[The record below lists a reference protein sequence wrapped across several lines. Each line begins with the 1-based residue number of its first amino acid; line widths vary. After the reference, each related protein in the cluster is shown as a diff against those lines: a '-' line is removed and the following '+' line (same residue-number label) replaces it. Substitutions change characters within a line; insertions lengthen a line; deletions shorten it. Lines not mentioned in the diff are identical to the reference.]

1 MSTRDNCWLDKIIKD
16 THYQTYFLA
25 GGSPL
30 EKTIETEFSALF
42 ASARKVERKSEA
54 ALIFDIVASETLGQE
69 GFDIS
74 KTAETVTISARTAQ
88 GLLYGFYHI
97 YTTLAA
103 AQDITEIVSVP
114 DQSIRM
120 INHWDN
126 MDGSIE
132 RGYAGESIYFKDN
145 TFRRDFETIRAYA
158 RLWASVGINAISIN
172 NVNVHKFETR
182 LILEENLPEVAYIS
196 AIFSAYGIK
205 TYLSVNFASPKI
217 VGGLTTSDPLD
228 EDVNAFWAETAKNIY
243 RAIPDFG
250 GFVVKADSEGEPGPF
265 TYGRGHDDGANMFA
279 RVLAPYGGQVIW
291 RCFVYDCAQN
301 WRDRSIDRARA
312 AYDHFIDLDGKFD
325 DNVTLQIKLGPIDFQ
340 TREPVTPLFGAL
352 KKTNH
357 IIEFQI
363 TQEYTGHQKH
373 IYYLAPV
380 WKEALDFDTQV
391 DGKENL
397 VKNVLKENSV
407 IAARSGIAA
416 VGSVGMDAN
425 WTHHKLMQ
433 INLFA
438 YGRLCWQNKLTSQE
452 MASEWL
458 ALTFD
463 LSESA
468 TEKVLE
474 LLLTSRETYEFY
486 TAPLGIGFM
495 CKPNVH
501 YGPDVDGY
509 EYDRWGTYHF
519 ADRNGIGVNR
529 TSVDGTGYAGQYAP
543 ALEAKY
549 NDVATCPDNL
559 VLFFHHLPY
568 IHVLQESG
576 KTLIQH
582 IYDTHFEGVE
592 RVENYIETWQ
602 GLADK
607 LESVDFEN
615 VTELLQEQYR
625 VAKDWRDQV
634 NTYFLRK
641 SGIADEKG
649 RQIYA

>member
-1 MSTRDNCWLDKIIKD
+1 MSTRDNCWLTKKIKNP
-16 THYQTYFLA
+16 HYQTYFLA
-25 GGSPL
+25 GDSPL

-42 ASARKVERKSEA
+42 AAARKVEKKSDA
-54 ALIFDIVASETLGQE
+54 ALIFNIVANETLGQE

-74 KTAETVTISARTAQ
+74 KTAEIVTVSATTPQ

-97 YTTLAA
+97 YTTLATE
-103 AQDITEIVSVP
+103 QDITATVSVP
-114 DQSIRM
+114 DQNIRM

-132 RGYAGESIYFKDN
+132 RGYAGESIYYRDN
-145 TFRRDFETIRAYA
+145 TFRRDFETIRDYA

-172 NVNVHKFETR
+172 NVNVHQFETR
-182 LILEENLPEVAYIS
+182 LILEENLPEVAYI
-196 AIFSAYGIK
+196 ANIFSAYGIK

-217 VGGLTTSDPLD
+217 IGGLTTSDPLD
-228 EDVNAFWAETAKNIY
+228 EAVNAFWAEIVKNIY

-279 RVLAPYGGQVIW
+279 RALAPFGGQVIW
-291 RCFVYDCAQN
+291 RCFVYDCAQD

-312 AYDHFIDLDGKFD
+312 AYDHFIALDGQFD
-325 DNVTLQIKLGPIDFQ
+325 DNVILQIKLGPIDFQ

-380 WKEALDFDTQV
+380 WKEALDFDTKI
-391 DGKENL
+391 DGQEHL
-397 VKNVLKENSV
+397 VKDALKENSV
-407 IAARSGIAA
+407 IASRSGIAA

-438 YGRLCWQNKLTSQE
+438 YGRLCWQNDLTSQE
-452 MASEWL
+452 MASQWL
-458 ALTFD
+458 ALTFE

-468 TEKVLE
+468 REQVLE
-474 LLLTSRETYEFY
+474 ILLSSRETYEFY

-519 ADRNGIGVNR
+519 ADRDGIGVNR

-543 ALEAKY
+543 AREAQY
-549 NDVATCPDNL
+549 NDLATCPDNL

-568 IHVLQESG
+568 THVLQESG

-582 IYDTHFEGVE
+582 IYDTHFEGVK
-592 RVENYIETWQ
+592 RVENYIETWR
-602 GLADK
+602 GLANELD
-607 LESVDFEN
+607 EVSYANVDA
-615 VTELLQEQYR
+615 LLQEQYR

>member
-1 MSTRDNCWLDKIIKD
+1 MSTRDTCWLNKKIANK
-16 THYQTYFLA
+16 HYQTYYLA
-25 GGSPL
+25 EKSPL
-30 EKTIETEFSALF
+30 ATTIRAEFAVLF
-42 ASARKVERKSEA
+42 AN
-54 ALIFDIVASETLGQE
+54 ASEVDEKDKATIVFERVLNAKLGVE
-69 GFDIS
+69 GF
-74 KTAETVTISARTAQ
+74 EMTVSENVVTLSATSDK
-88 GLLYGFYHI
+88 GLLYGFYHL
-97 YTTLAA
+97 YTQL
-103 AQDITEIVSVP
+103 AQDKAIQTIVSVP
-114 DQSIRM
+114 DQAIRM

-145 TFRRDFETIRAYA
+145 KFRRDFETIRDYA

-172 NVNVHKFETR
+172 NVNVHKYETR
-182 LILEENLPEVAYIS
+182 LILEENLPEVKYI
-196 AIFSAYGIK
+196 ADIFSSYGIK

-228 EDVNAFWAETAKNIY
+228 EGVNDFWAAIAKNIY

-279 RVLAPYGGQVIW
+279 RALAPFGGHVIW
-291 RCFVYDCAQN
+291 RCFVYDCAQD

-312 AYDHFIDLDGKFD
+312 AYDHFIGLDGKFD

-340 TREPVTPLFGAL
+340 TREPVTPLFGGL

-380 WKEALDFDTQV
+380 WKEALDFDTKV
-391 DGKENL
+391 NEKENL
-397 VKNVLKENSV
+397 VKNLLKENSV
-407 IAARSGIAA
+407 ISERSGIAA
-416 VGSVGMDAN
+416 VGSVGMDKN

-433 INLFA
+433 SNLFA
-438 YGRLCWQNKLTSQE
+438 YGRLCWSNQLTSKE
-452 MASEWL
+452 IAEEWL
-458 ALTFD
+458 ALSFD
-463 LSESA
+463 LSQEA
-468 TEKVLE
+468 AEKVLAI
-474 LLLTSRETYEFY
+474 LLTSRETYEFY

-495 CKPNVH
+495 VKPHLH
-501 YGPDVDGY
+501 YGPDIDGY

-529 TSVDGTGYAGQYAP
+529 TSIDGTGYAGQYAKQR
-543 ALEAKY
+543 EAEY
-549 NDVATCPDNL
+549 NDLATCPDNL

-568 IHVLQESG
+568 THVLHSG

-582 IYDTHFEGVE
+582 IYDTHFEGVA
-592 RVENYIETWQ
+592 RVENYIATWDV
-602 GLADK
+602 LSEEMPAA
-607 LESVDFEN
+607 DFEN
-615 VTELLQEQYR
+615 VKTLLQEQHR

-649 RQIYA
+649 RHIYA

>member
-1 MSTRDNCWLDKIIKD
+1 MSTRDKCWLDKII
-16 THYQTYFLA
+16 TNETYQRYYLA
-25 GGSPL
+25 
-30 EKTIETEFSALF
+30 EKSALATTIEQEFAALF
-42 ASARKVERKSEA
+42 DNAQKKAQKNEA
-54 ALIFDIVASETLGQE
+54 DIVFEIVTNEKLGQE
-69 GFDIS
+69 GFELTVS
-74 KTAETVTISARTAQ
+74 KNGVVISANRSK
-88 GLLYGFYHI
+88 GLLYGFYHL
-97 YTTLAA
+97 YTRLAQGKA
-103 AQDITEIVSVP
+103 ITATVSVP

-132 RGYAGESIYFKDN
+132 RGYAGNSIYYQDN
-145 TFRRDFETIRAYA
+145 TFRRDFETIRNYA

-172 NVNVHKFETR
+172 NVNVHKVETR
-182 LILEENLPEVAYIS
+182 LILEENLPEVKYI
-196 AIFSAYGIK
+196 ADIFSAYGIK
-205 TYLSVNFASPKI
+205 TYLSVNFASPKL

-228 EDVNAFWAETAKNIY
+228 EGVNDFWADIAKTIY

-279 RVLAPYGGQVIW
+279 RALAAYGGQVIW
-291 RCFVYDCAQN
+291 RCFVYDCAQD

-340 TREPVTPLFGAL
+340 TREPVTPLFGGL

-380 WKEALDFDTQV
+380 WKEALDFDTKV
-391 DGKENL
+391 NDKENL
-397 VKNVLKENSV
+397 VKNALKENSV
-407 IAARSGIAA
+407 IASRSGIAA
-416 VGSVGMDAN
+416 VGSVGMDEN

-438 YGRLCWQNKLTSQE
+438 YGRLCWHNDLTSQE
-452 MASEWL
+452 MATEWL

-468 TEKVLE
+468 REKVLDI
-474 LLLTSRETYEFY
+474 LLTSRETYEFY

-495 CKPNVH
+495 VKPHLH
-501 YGPDVDGY
+501 YGPDIDGY

-543 ALEAKY
+543 AREAEY
-549 NDVATCPDNL
+549 NDLATCPDNL

-568 IHVLQESG
+568 THVLQSG

-582 IYDTHFEGVE
+582 IYDTHFEGVA
-592 RVENYIETWQ
+592 RVENYIATWQ
-602 GLADK
+602 DLADE
-607 LESVDFEN
+607 LPPTDFEN
-615 VTELLQEQYR
+615 VAELLQEQYS

>member
-1 MSTRDNCWLDKIIKD
+1 MSKRDTCWLHHQI
-16 THYQTYFLA
+16 TNPAYQTYFIA
-25 GGSPL
+25 GQTQL
-30 EKTIETEFSALF
+30 DTTIRNEFSDLF
-42 ASARKVERKSEA
+42 AHARQVTDKADA
-54 ALIFDIVASETLGQE
+54 ALIFELVAQDDLGREGYSVVTSEG
-69 GFDIS
+69 
-74 KTAETVTISARTAQ
+74 KVTIAAQTPQ
-88 GLLYGFYHI
+88 GLLYGFYHV
-97 YTTLAA
+97 YTTLAKGA
-103 AQDITEIVSVP
+103 SLVDIVSVP

-132 RGYAGESIYFKDN
+132 RGYAGESIYFEDN
-145 TFRRDFETIRAYA
+145 TFRRDFETLRAYA

-182 LILEENLPEVAYIS
+182 LILEENMPEVAYIAS
-196 AIFSAYGIK
+196 IFSAYGIK
-205 TYLSVNFASPKI
+205 TYLSVNFASPKL

-228 EDVNAFWAETAKNIY
+228 EQVVSFWSDVVKTIY
-243 RAIPDFG
+243 QAMPDFG

-279 RVLAPYGGQVIW
+279 RVLAPFGGQVIW
-291 RCFVYDCAQN
+291 RCFVYDCAQD

-312 AYDHFIDLDGKFD
+312 AYDHFINLDGKFD
-325 DNVTLQIKLGPIDFQ
+325 DNVILQIKLGPIDFQ

-380 WKEALDFDTQV
+380 WKEALDFDTKA
-391 DGKENL
+391 DGQEML
-397 VKNVLKENSV
+397 VKHALKANSV
-407 IAARSGIAA
+407 IPERSGIAA
-416 VGSVGMDAN
+416 VGSVGMDDN

-438 YGRLCWQNKLTSQE
+438 YGRLCWDNDLTSQAIAE
-452 MASEWL
+452 EWL

-463 LSESA
+463 LSEVG
-468 TEKVLE
+468 TEKL
-474 LLLTSRETYEFY
+474 LTILLTSRETYENY

-501 YGPDVDGY
+501 YGPNVDGY

-519 ADRNGIGVNR
+519 ADRDGIGVNR

-543 ALEAKY
+543 EREAEY
-549 NDVATCPDNL
+549 NNLATCPDNL

-568 IHVLQESG
+568 THVLRSG

-582 IYDTHFEGVE
+582 IYDSHFAGVE
-592 RVENYIETWQ
+592 QVEAYIETWQ
-602 GLADK
+602 SLAAD
-607 LESVDFEN
+607 LDAESFEN
-615 VTELLQEQYR
+615 VQELLQEQLK
-625 VAKDWRDQV
+625 VARDWRDQV

-641 SGIADEKG
+641 SGIADARG
-649 RQIYA
+649 RQVYA

>member
-1 MSTRDNCWLDKIIKD
+1 MSNKDSCWLTKKIAD
-16 THYQTYFLA
+16 DRYQGYYLNETSKIA
-25 GGSPL
+25 T
-30 EKTIETEFSALF
+30 TIADEFSALF
-42 ASARKVERKSEA
+42 AGMHKRNNQEDA
-54 ALIFDIVASETLGQE
+54 DIVFDLVSDARLGQE
-69 GFDIS
+69 GFEVVLENDVITILANHS
-74 KTAETVTISARTAQ
+74 K

-97 YTTLAA
+97 YTVLAQGA
-103 AQDITEIVSVP
+103 DFVSLTSIP

-132 RGYAGESIYFKDN
+132 RGYAGDSIYYKDN
-145 TFRRDFETIRAYA
+145 TFRRDFELIRQYA
-158 RLWASVGINAISIN
+158 RLLASVGINAVSIN
-172 NVNVHKFETR
+172 NVNVHQVETR
-182 LILEENLPEVAYIS
+182 LILEENLPDVKFIS
-196 AIFSAYGIK
+196 DIFSHYGIK
-205 TYLSVNFASPKI
+205 TYLSVNFASPKL
-217 VGGLTTSDPLD
+217 VGGLATSDPLAD
-228 EDVNAFWAETAKNIY
+228 DVNRFWAKIAKRIY
-243 RAIPDFG
+243 RVIPDFG

-279 RVLAPYGGQVIW
+279 RALSPYGGHVIW
-291 RCFVYDCAQN
+291 RCFVYDCKQD

-312 AYDHFIDLDGKFD
+312 AYDHFIGLDGKFD

-357 IIEFQI
+357 MIEFQI

-380 WKEALDFDTQV
+380 WKEALDFDTQLT
-391 DGKENL
+391 DGKRL
-397 VKNVLKENSV
+397 VKTTLKEHSV
-407 IAARSGIAA
+407 NPSLSGIAA
-416 VGSVGMDAN
+416 VGSVGMDDN

-438 YGRLCWQNKLTSQE
+438 YGRLCWDNGLSSQE
-452 MASEWL
+452 IADEWL
-458 ALTFD
+458 KLTFD
-463 LSESA
+463 LSA
-468 TEKVLE
+468 KAHAA
-474 LLLTSRETYEFY
+474 LLAILLSSRETYEFY

-495 CKPNVH
+495 VKPQLH

-529 TSVDGTGYAGQYAP
+529 TSIDGTGYAAQYAK
-543 ALEAKY
+543 AREAQY
-549 NDVATCPDNL
+549 NDPATCPDNL

-568 IHVLQESG
+568 THSLQESG

-592 RVENYIETWQ
+592 RVEHYIAVWE
-602 GLADK
+602 A
-607 LESVDFEN
+607 LEDELDVVSFEN
-615 VTELLQEQYR
+615 VKLLLSEQYR

-634 NTYFLRK
+634 NTYFWRK
-641 SGIADEKG
+641 SGIEDAHNRK
-649 RQIYA
+649 IYD